1 MMANMRMA
9 KNSSRP
15 ICSRGIMAFIMDLRT
30 TCKPGGK
37 RTSILTLSEV
47 LVFVFCSI
55 KLDCKTSQLVIWHKV
70 YNVSCASSYFKYT
83 ESAYKSNSYELYI
96 QVFSDHVI
104 VLSEEYDE
112 I

>member
-1 MMANMRMA
+1 
-9 KNSSRP
+9 
-15 ICSRGIMAFIMDLRT
+15 MAFIMDLRT

-47 LVFVFCSI
+47 LVFVFLQHKI
-55 KLDCKTSQLVIWHKV
+55 GLQNFTLVIWHKV

-96 QVFSDHVI
+96 QVFSDHAI